1 MGFLII
7 EFKSLP
13 DPSRRIATARYLA
26 EKWNKF
32 NGEAYMS
39 AGEQDEAI
47 KAFDA
52 VQKAYAANP
61 KASRRALKRQA
72 YRFLLPGIGDLLLQ
86 IFISAAI
93 KIALEWL
100 LDEMFSD
107 EGK

>member
-1 MGFLII
+1 M
-7 EFKSLP
+7 EFKRLP
-13 DPSRRIATARYLA
+13 DPSRRIETKRYFA
-26 EKWNKF
+26 EKWDKF

-39 AGEQDEAI
+39 ADEQDDAI

-72 YRFLLPGIGDLLLQ
+72 YRFLIPGIGGLLLQ
-86 IFISAAI
+86 IFLSAAI

-107 EGK
+107 EGR

>member
-1 MGFLII
+1 M
-7 EFKSLP
+7 EFKRLP
-13 DPSRRIATARYLA
+13 DPSRRIETKRYFA
-26 EKWNKF
+26 EKFKKF
-32 NGEAYMS
+32 QGEAYMS
-39 AGEQDEAI
+39 TDESDEAA

-52 VQKAYAANP
+52 IQKAYTANP

-72 YRFLLPGIGDLLLQ
+72 YRFLVPGIGGLLLQ
-86 IFISAAI
+86 IFLSAAI